1 MTDSGIWKDKVIFDL
16 IMYEKILRKNLFYV
30 KIMYTSD
37 IEFALKNSNNLL
49 FFRHICLIVAF
60 LKAFLELLQIPVL
73 SNFLNLVNLIP

>member
-1 MTDSGIWKDKVIFDL
+1 MIFDL

-60 LKAFLELLQIPVL
+60 LKAFFGIITNTRTE
-73 SNFLNLVNLIP
+73 

>member
-1 MTDSGIWKDKVIFDL
+1 MIFDL

-60 LKAFLELLQIPVL
+60 LKAFFGIIANTRTE
-73 SNFLNLVNLIP
+73 